1 MNQSLSNIHPKAKI
15 SKNVVIES
23 FVTVAEDVEIGEGT
37 WIGPNVTIFDGV
49 RIGKNCKV
57 FPGAVIS
64 AIPQDLK
71 YKGEKTSVIIG
82 DNTTIRE
89 CVTINKGTEA
99 KGKTLVGNNCLL
111 MAYVHIA
118 HDCVIG
124 NNVVLSNSVQV
135 AGEVEI
141 GDWAILSGMSVA
153 HQFSRIGKHVF
164 ISGMSGV
171 LIDVPPYVKAAGIPV
186 VYIGINSTGLRRR
199 DFSGE
204 RINEIQEIYRVIY
217 NKGMNNSQAI
227 EYLQNDFKACE
238 ERDEIIQF
246 FATSKRGIIKSRQGE
261 NLFGQNFE

>member
-1 MNQSLSNIHPKAKI
+1 MNQSLSHIHPKAKI
-15 SKNVVIES
+15 AKNVEIES
-23 FVTVAEDVEIGEGT
+23 FVTITENVEIDEGT
-37 WIGPNVTIFDGV
+37 WIGPNVTLMDGV

-57 FPGAVIS
+57 FPGAVLS

-71 YKGEKTSVIIG
+71 FKGEKTTVVIG

-89 CVTINKGTEA
+89 CVTINRGTSA
-99 KGKTLVGNNCLL
+99 KGKTQVGNNCLL

-118 HDCVIG
+118 HDCIIG

-135 AGEVEI
+135 AGEVEV

-186 VYIGINSTGLRRR
+186 SYIGINSTGLRRR
-199 DFSGE
+199 EFSNE
-204 RINEIQEIYRVIY
+204 KINELQEIYRIIY

-227 EYLQNDFKACE
+227 EYLKSDVKATE

-246 FATSKRGIIKSRQGE
+246 FKASKRGIIKIRQGD